1 MKVFRNEQVHLRQ
14 TSLFSNSKVQNN
26 GSTVPMMD
34 DPVEKIEKH
43 IMNLFSKMVAHKNTL
58 VVLMASAFLCIRRL
72 FGG

>member
-34 DPVEKIEKH
+34 DPVAKIE
-43 IMNLFSKMVAHKNTL
+43 IILFIFQLATGSISFEEA
-58 VVLMASAFLCIRRL
+58 
-72 FGG
+72 